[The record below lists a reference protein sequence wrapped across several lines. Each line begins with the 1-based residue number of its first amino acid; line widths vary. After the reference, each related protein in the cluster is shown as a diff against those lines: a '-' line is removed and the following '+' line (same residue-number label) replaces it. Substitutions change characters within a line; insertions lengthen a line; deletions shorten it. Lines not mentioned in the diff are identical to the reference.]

1 MELDEQEKR
10 DLIAHIKRE
19 SMGYIPTANDEF
31 DNALFE
37 ERVRELWK
45 TS

>member
-1 MELDEQEKR
+1 MELTERDKR
-10 DLIAHIKRE
+10 ELIAHIKRE
-19 SMGYIPTANDEF
+19 SMGYMPTANDDF

-37 ERVRELWK
+37 ERIRALWI